1 MKMRRIG
8 SILAVRSNL
17 MLFALCGTVSA
28 CGMQVQKKEDMLAA
42 AGFTM
47 VPANTPKRLAEL
59 KRLPPHKFLHVMRK
73 NVMEYGYADPTIC
86 SCLYVGNQTA
96 YDQYRAN
103 VFDKKM
109 ADEAQF

>member
-1 MKMRRIG
+1 
-8 SILAVRSNL
+8 
-17 MLFALCGTVSA
+17 
-28 CGMQVQKKEDMLAA
+28 
-42 AGFTM
+42 
-47 VPANTPKRLAEL
+47 
-59 KRLPPHKFLHVMRK
+59 MRK

-109 ADEAQF
+109 ADEAQFNAQINEMNLDEWGGPG